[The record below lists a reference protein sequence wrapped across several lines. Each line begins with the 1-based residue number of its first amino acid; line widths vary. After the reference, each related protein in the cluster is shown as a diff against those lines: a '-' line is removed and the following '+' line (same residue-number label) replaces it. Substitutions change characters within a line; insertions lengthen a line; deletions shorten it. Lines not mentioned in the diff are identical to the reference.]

1 MCSPDHFITVEKM
14 YSESTAHVI
23 LLLMFSF
30 SHLNDTEALL
40 PSPFHSSSESKGD
53 QQDAHLLAVEDREMA
68 LSHRKMEKSFILQ
81 MKSSANWLYFV
92 YYN

>member
-1 MCSPDHFITVEKM
+1 MMCSPDHFITVEKM

-40 PSPFHSSSESKGD
+40 PHHFT
-53 QQDAHLLAVEDREMA
+53 LL
-68 LSHRKMEKSFILQ
+68 LSQKETNRMRIC
-81 MKSSANWLYFV
+81 
-92 YYN
+92 